1 MNAAELDQLR
11 AEIQR
16 GMHQHRRARLAL
28 FRLLHVMGQGHLD
41 AVDSETALH
50 ELDFRHWL
58 NRPVP
63 DVGAPR
69 QRMLNELVA
78 SQSRLNRVGES
89 VVELARKAQLA
100 ADGLDGLIDALLD
113 LDRANQ
119 KYEQTVIRDLID
131 LDPLTEAANR
141 HALDRDLSQVVE
153 KSASSRGESLA
164 VIMVDIDH
172 FKSVNDNHGHPVGD
186 EVLIE
191 LVQRLDT
198 LTRGTDVVY
207 RFGGEEFAVIATCLD
222 SADLMQLLERMR
234 AGIERP
240 AFNTQ
245 AGPLTITVS
254 LGATQYQPG
263 DAPET
268 LIKRA
273 DEGLY
278 VAKSAGRNRYVITD

>member
-1 MNAAELDQLR
+1 
-11 AEIQR
+11 
-16 GMHQHRRARLAL
+16 
-28 FRLLHVMGQGHLD
+28 
-41 AVDSETALH
+41 
-50 ELDFRHWL
+50 
-58 NRPVP
+58 
-63 DVGAPR
+63 
-69 QRMLNELVA
+69 MLNELVA